1 MEQRLPAPREE
12 APIEPATPRL
22 PATSA
27 AETSGR
33 EEPEQDFSIVLLP
46 LAIVVF
52 LVLTFIAAAWTL
64 VASIGT

>member
-12 APIEPATPRL
+12 APIQEAPAS
-22 PATSA
+22 PAIEAA
-27 AETSGR
+27 AEP

-46 LAIVVF
+46 IAIVVF

-64 VASIGT
+64 LASIGA